1 MFGLKL
7 PWQMK
12 FTLRGVWLGGLMFVL
27 GAILFASGRPTSL
40 QRMLGLVMMFGALPF
55 AVLVFV
61 VSWLRR
67 RSGLARQARSA
78 RRVVPGVGTVP
89 RSSRRPA
96 PERSGRAG
104 RAGRAAAGSRR

>member
-1 MFGLKL
+1 MFGLKMS
-7 PWQMK
+7 WQMK
-12 FTLRGVWLGGLMFVL
+12 FTLRGVWLGGLLFVL

-40 QRMLGLVMMFGALPF
+40 QRMLGLVMMFGAPVF

-78 RRVVPGVGTVP
+78 RRVVPGVGAVP
-89 RSSRRPA
+89 AARPPGRPA
-96 PERSGRAG
+96 ARRSGRPSRG
-104 RAGRAAAGSRR
+104 AAASRR